1 MYQNKVFVDLWSKS
15 YVFSETKNK
24 ENAFK
29 HFDLVK
35 MSNQNV

>member
-1 MYQNKVFVDLWSKS
+1 MASFYIFVGS
-15 YVFSETKNK
+15 VFSETKNK